1 MRQRKMLPETSET
14 PEWGQDNDSFKRR
27 LQRHVN
33 HHRRA
38 SATSTTRT
46 PKVTKKMKPSINSES
61 GNIPHISQI
70 ARKPITG
77 TKVDLEDW
85 DGELWLRITDSDG
98 RYSYIKRENAT
109 DLIRKV
115 LLFVS

>member
-1 MRQRKMLPETSET
+1 MRQRKMLPKTSET
-14 PEWGQDNDSFKRR
+14 PEWGQDNDSFEGR
-27 LQRHVN
+27 LQRHVY

-46 PKVTKKMKPSINSES
+46 PKVIKKMKPSINSES
-61 GNIPHISQI
+61 RNVPHVSQI
-70 ARKPITG
+70 ARKPTPN

-85 DGELWLRITDSDG
+85 DGELWLKITDADG
-98 RYSYIKRENAT
+98 RYNYIKREDAT

-115 LLFVS
+115 LLFVN